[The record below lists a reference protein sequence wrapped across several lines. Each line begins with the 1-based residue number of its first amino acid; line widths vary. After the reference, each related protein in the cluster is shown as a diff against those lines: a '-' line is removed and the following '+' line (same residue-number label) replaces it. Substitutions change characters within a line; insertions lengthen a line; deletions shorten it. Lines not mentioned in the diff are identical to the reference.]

1 MADKRIDRITIEV
14 TREQETTTSFPGP
27 EFATDLATVF
37 NHLAF
42 QLSTEAGQL
51 DPLQECRIAWGGGL
65 VGRVT
70 YHELEKSAAPEEEY
84 TWADAREMATACNAR
99 SQHIMLDRLDVR
111 FADGSHR
118 IYDNPETA
126 VDDMAD
132 MLADIDG
139 SVDF

>member
-1 MADKRIDRITIEV
+1 MADKRIDRTTIEV

-27 EFATDLATVF
+27 DFATDLATVL

-51 DPLQECRIAWGGGL
+51 DPLRECRIAWGGGL

-70 YHELEKSAAPEEEY
+70 YHEATPAEAEEEY
-84 TWADAREMATACNAR
+84 TWADAREMAAACNGR
-99 SQHIMLDRLDVR
+99 SQHVADNRLDVT

-118 IYDNPETA
+118 VYDHPGTA